1 MLLLDA
7 APMLTLFTLL
17 QSQAVTVKL
26 LMLYP
31 LDIDKKDK
39 KNILARAVSTKDE
52 SLSTQKITNPN

>member
-7 APMLTLFTLL
+7 ALMVTLFTLL
-17 QSQAVTVKL
+17 PSRAVTVKL

-39 KNILARAVSTKDE
+39 KNTLARAVSTKDE
-52 SLSTQKITNPN
+52 SLST